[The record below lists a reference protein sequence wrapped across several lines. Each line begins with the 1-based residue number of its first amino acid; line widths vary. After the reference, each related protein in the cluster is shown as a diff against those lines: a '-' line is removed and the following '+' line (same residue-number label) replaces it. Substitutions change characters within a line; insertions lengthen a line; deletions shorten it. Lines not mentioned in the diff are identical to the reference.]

1 MTNNLNN
8 YFRIKRSTALF
19 CFYSYFKMV
28 FAAIRL
34 PNTISS
40 NMVLQQKQPC
50 PHFGMGKALPK
61 KDICYYCGTTKLTR

>member
-8 YFRIKRSTALF
+8 YFRIKRSTALLLF
-19 CFYSYFKMV
+19 LFIFQNG

-40 NMVLQQKQPC
+40 NMVLQQNNHVTLWDGQ
-50 PHFGMGKALPK
+50 ALPK
-61 KDICYYCGTTKLTR
+61 RYLLLLRGTTKPTR